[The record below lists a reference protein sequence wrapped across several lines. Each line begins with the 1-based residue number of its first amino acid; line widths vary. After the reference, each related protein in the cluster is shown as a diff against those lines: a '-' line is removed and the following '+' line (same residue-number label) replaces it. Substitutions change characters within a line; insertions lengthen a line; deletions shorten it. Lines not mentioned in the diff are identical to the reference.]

1 MHKMKWLFLCL
12 GVFLLLSPIAWAEE
26 ESYYI
31 TEETTF
37 GDVAEKTIS
46 EEDYEALPEEIKEDL
61 DTTYVMSNPPRLQIA
76 VDGEVVLA
84 IGDGTNHTSVG
95 LNFSRQ
101 EIFALQLICI
111 SIVVIITI
119 LIVKRNYYVK
129 K

>member
-26 ESYYI
+26 SYYI

-37 GDVAEKTIS
+37 GDVAEKTMP

-61 DTTYVMSNPPRLQIA
+61 DTAYVMSNPPRLQIA

-95 LNFSRQ
+95 LNFSSQ
-101 EIFALQLICI
+101 EIQILQLICI
-111 SIVVIITI
+111 ATVIIVI
-119 LIVKRNYYVK
+119 LLVRRKYYAKR
-129 K
+129 

>member
-1 MHKMKWLFLCL
+1 M
-12 GVFLLLSPIAWAEE
+12 LSPIAWAE

-37 GDVAEKTIS
+37 GDVAEKTIP

-61 DTTYVMSNPPRLQIA
+61 DTAYVMSNPPRLQIA

-95 LNFSRQ
+95 LNFSSQ
-101 EIFALQLICI
+101 EIQILQLICI
-111 SIVVIITI
+111 ATVIIIVI
-119 LIVKRNYYVK
+119 LLVRRKYYAKR
-129 K
+129 

>member
-26 ESYYI
+26 SYYI

-37 GDVAEKTIS
+37 GDVAEKTIP

-61 DTTYVMSNPPRLQIA
+61 DTAYVMSNPPRLQIA

-95 LNFSRQ
+95 LNFSSQ
-101 EIFALQLICI
+101 EIQILQLICI
-111 SIVVIITI
+111 ATVIIIVI
-119 LIVKRNYYVK
+119 LLVRRKSYAKR
-129 K
+129 

>member
-26 ESYYI
+26 SYYI

-37 GDVAEKTIS
+37 GDVAEKTMP

-61 DTTYVMSNPPRLQIA
+61 DTAYVMSNPPRLQIA

-95 LNFSRQ
+95 LNFSSQ
-101 EIFALQLICI
+101 EIQILQLICI
-111 SIVVIITI
+111 ATVIIIVI
-119 LIVKRNYYVK
+119 LLVRRKYYAKR
-129 K
+129 

>member
-26 ESYYI
+26 SYYI

-37 GDVAEKTIS
+37 GDVAEKTIP

-61 DTTYVMSNPPRLQIA
+61 DTAYVMSNPPRLQIA

-95 LNFSRQ
+95 LNFSSQ
-101 EIFALQLICI
+101 EIQILQLICI
-111 SIVVIITI
+111 ATVIIVI
-119 LIVKRNYYVK
+119 LLVRRKYYAKR
-129 K
+129 